1 MIMSQRAQLH
11 AVTSLHY
18 ATSGMHVHYVVIQA
32 HKGKMWLIDNNNKG
46 SKLLHMVGIGTF

>member
-1 MIMSQRAQLH
+1 MSQRAQLH